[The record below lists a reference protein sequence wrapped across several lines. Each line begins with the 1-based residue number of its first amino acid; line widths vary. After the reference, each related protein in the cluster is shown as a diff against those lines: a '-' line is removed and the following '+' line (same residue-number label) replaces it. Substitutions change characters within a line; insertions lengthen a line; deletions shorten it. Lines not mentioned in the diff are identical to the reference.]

1 MEHGLQARCFS
12 RWRLLSALHSLALE
26 KKFSEYKRK
35 EYFKVHAVMVDQF
48 YAWWNLINEFS
59 SDESVGF
66 AQGTFT
72 ITIPRGHSHVDTDTE
87 D

>member
-1 MEHGLQARCFS
+1 MDRGLPRCFS
-12 RWRLLSALHSLALE
+12 RWRLLSALHSFALE
-26 KKFSEYKRK
+26 TKFAEYKRK
-35 EYFKVHAVMVDQF
+35 EYDMLESMMVDQF
-48 YAWWNLINEFS
+48 YEWKYLIFEFS
-59 SDESVGF
+59 SDEHIGF